1 MTDFLQLH
9 FLTFYPPSNLNRDD
23 LGRPKSAIIGGSTRL
38 RISSQALKRA
48 WRTSEKFEKL
58 FTGLKGERTRRIGRE
73 IALSLQINHGVS
85 HDIAQKISRVLA
97 SVFGKLDT
105 TPKPGQELFIK
116 QLAFISPKEKN
127 NLDAFLSK
135 TLADDSLREALVA
148 AADEVDLDVEDEADG
163 NGNDTEDDKGRKR
176 KKKQSKTTT
185 KLLKAIREEVLTVSD
200 TAVDIGM
207 FGRMLADS
215 PKFNRE
221 AAVQVAHAVTT
232 HKTTIE
238 DDYYTAVDD
247 LKKPSEDA
255 GAGFLGEAGFGA
267 GVFYL
272 YACINRDLLRQNL
285 GGDDALAG
293 LACAALVEAAATV
306 SPAGKQASFA
316 SRARAEY
323 ILAERGTDQPRA
335 LTAAFLKP
343 VGEAEP
349 DGMMAASIK
358 ELTKLR
364 TALAQAYGDGTGPT
378 AEMNIHTGKGTLEDI
393 KAFCRAG
400 V

>member
-1 MTDFLQLH
+1 VTDFLQLH

-38 RISSQALKRA
+38 RISSQALKRT
-48 WRTSEKFEKL
+48 WRTSDVFKTTL
-58 FTGLKGERTRRIGRE
+58 DGHLASRTQRIGEVIHEHLLAAMVAPEKAVKITRE
-73 IALSLQINHGVS
+73 I
-85 HDIAQKISRVLA
+85 IA
-97 SVFGKLDT
+97 VFGK
-105 TPKPGQELFIK
+105 PKPEADKAPLFTE
-116 QLAFISPKEKN
+116 QLAFISPEERAAA
-127 NLDAFLSK
+127 LE
-135 TLADDSLREALVA
+135 LADRM
-148 AADEVDLDVEDEADG
+148 AADAKFDA
-163 NGNDTEDDKGRKR
+163 
-176 KKKQSKTTT
+176 KKQAGDI
-185 KLLKAIREEVLTVSD
+185 LRRSD
-200 TAVDIGM
+200 TAADLAM
-207 FGRMLADS
+207 FGRMLADN
-215 PKFNRE
+215 PDYNRE

-272 YACINRDLLRQNL
+272 YACINRDLLCRNL

-316 SRARAEY
+316 SRARASY

-364 TALAQAYGDGTGPT
+364 SALAHAYGDGTGPT
-378 AEMNIHTGKGTLEDI
+378 AEMDVLNGTGTLETI

-400 V
+400 I

>member
-1 MTDFLQLH
+1 VTDFLQLH

-23 LGRPKSAIIGGSTRL
+23 LGRPKSAVIGGSTRL
-38 RISSQALKRA
+38 RISSQALKRT
-48 WRTSEKFEKL
+48 WRTSDVFKTTL
-58 FTGLKGERTRRIGRE
+58 DGHLASRTQRIGEVIHEHLLAAQVAPEKAVKITRE
-73 IALSLQINHGVS
+73 I
-85 HDIAQKISRVLA
+85 IA
-97 SVFGKLDT
+97 VFGK
-105 TPKPGQELFIK
+105 PKPEADKAPLFTE
-116 QLAFISPKEKN
+116 QLAFISPEERAAA
-127 NLDAFLSK
+127 LE
-135 TLADDSLREALVA
+135 LADRMVA
-148 AADEVDLDVEDEADG
+148 DAKFDA
-163 NGNDTEDDKGRKR
+163 
-176 KKKQSKTTT
+176 KKQAGEI
-185 KLLKAIREEVLTVSD
+185 LRRSD
-200 TAVDIGM
+200 TAADLAM
-207 FGRMLADS
+207 FGRMLADN
-215 PKFNRE
+215 PDYNRE

-247 LKKPSEDA
+247 LKKSSEDA

-272 YACINRDLLRQNL
+272 YACIDRDLLRQNL

-293 LACAALVEAAATV
+293 LACAALVEAAAKV

-323 ILAERGTDQPRA
+323 ILAERGTAQPRA

-343 VGEAEP
+343 VSEAEEG
-349 DGMMAASIK
+349 GMMVASIDK
-358 ELTKLR
+358 LTKLR
-364 TALAQAYGDGTGPT
+364 AAFGQAYGDGDGPGAGPT
-378 AEMNIHTGKGTLEDI
+378 AEMNIHTGQGTLEEI